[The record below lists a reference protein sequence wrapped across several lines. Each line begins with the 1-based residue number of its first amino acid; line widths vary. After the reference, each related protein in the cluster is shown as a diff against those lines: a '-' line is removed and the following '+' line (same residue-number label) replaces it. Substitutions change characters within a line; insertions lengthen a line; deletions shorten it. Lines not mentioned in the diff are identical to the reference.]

1 MLGSSVDG
9 RRDRTETTQD
19 ITMTDQAPQT
29 SREDRPRPPA
39 RAEREAPPA
48 IGDTIGTGTSIALGC
63 VAATLLLIVL
73 GLLFIVVMTVLN

>member
-19 ITMTDQAPQT
+19 STMTDQAPQT
-29 SREDRPRPPA
+29 SQDDPTLPPPP
-39 RAEREAPPA
+39 AEREAPPA